1 MDSRDQVI
9 LAGRLNAALL
19 AAGLEIVSQKREGG
33 RMTIVEAEPV
43 SVVGWLFRGNFLLRE
58 TGSTVLP
65 HRLRLLAIGGEE

>member
-1 MDSRDQVI
+1 
-9 LAGRLNAALL
+9 
-19 AAGLEIVSQKREGG
+19 
-33 RMTIVEAEPV
+33 MTIVEAEPV